1 MNFLKSILSFVFRW
15 KILVPLIIVG
25 IIIFVA
31 MSVQKRA
38 AESKA
43 DRYRV
48 VTVDRGAV
56 VQRITANGTLNPVT
70 VVSVGTQVSGTVT
83 KLYTDFNSAVK
94 ANQVLLELDPA
105 LIRANINQIEAS
117 LKSARASLR
126 LAESTLA
133 RNQEL
138 VRKGFISDATLD
150 QNTREVD
157 VAKAQVAQAEAQLER
172 EKTNLSYTIIRSPID
187 GIVIDR
193 KVDVGQ
199 TVAASFST
207 PTLFQIAK
215 DLNAMQ
221 IDTSVAEAD
230 VGSVKQGMPVRF
242 TVDAYPERD
251 FQGSIRV
258 VRLNPTISQNVVT
271 YNVVVDVVNEGSLLK
286 PGMTAQVSFV
296 ANQRDDVVR
305 IPNAALRFKPP
316 KDDKDDKSPKKTPTK
331 SENKDAKKEDTANDA
346 TKQAA
351 APKTEKA
358 EGGVNRRPPVRVFKL
373 NEKKELVPVE
383 IRTGLASNQF
393 TELIS
398 GDVKPGDELVIRD
411 LRDKDAKK

>member
-1 MNFLKSILSFVFRW
+1 MNFLKSVFSFVFRW
-15 KILVPLIIVG
+15 KVLVPLIIIG
-25 IIIFVA
+25 AIAFFVVNA
-31 MSVQKRA
+31 QKRA

-43 DRYRV
+43 DRYRT
-48 VTVDRGAV
+48 VTVDKGPV

-83 KLYTDFNSAVK
+83 KLYTDYNKAVK

-105 LIRANINQIEAS
+105 LIRANLNQIEAT
-117 LKSARASLR
+117 LKSAQATLR
-126 LAESTLA
+126 LAESTLK

-157 VAKAQVAQAEAQLER
+157 VAKAQVAQATAQLER

-199 TVAASFST
+199 TVAASFNT

-230 VGSVKQGMPVRF
+230 VGSVKEGMPVRF

-251 FQGSIRV
+251 FKGAIRV

-305 IPNAALRFKPP
+305 IPNGALRFKPP
-316 KDDKDDKSPKKTPTK
+316 KDDKDDKNDKKSAAKPTNADAK
-331 SENKDAKKEDTANDA
+331 AAQKDAAKDA
-346 TKQAA
+346 AKVAA
-351 APKTEKA
+351 APKS
-358 EGGVNRRPPVRVFKL
+358 EGGPSRRPPSRVYKL
-373 NEKKELVPVE
+373 NEKNELVPVE

-393 TELIS
+393 TELVS
-398 GDVKPGDELVIRD
+398 GEVKPGDELVIRD